1 MKDQKIYQMFGD
13 LEKRIAMGNMA
24 LNKFAHE
31 SSNHFNTLVLSFNA
45 VKNIIVE
52 KGVMTNEEIDAQI
65 VVELEKA
72 EAAQKGDGI
81 IEEPTEEDTPPDEMI
96 EDPDEET
103 PAEEDFEEEQEE
115 G

>member
-1 MKDQKIYQMFGD
+1 MTDQKVYQMFGE

-24 LNKFAHE
+24 LNKFAQD

-52 KGVMTNEEIDAQI
+52 KEIMTNEEIDTRI

-72 EAAQKGDGI
+72 EASQKG
-81 IEEPTEEDTPPDEMI
+81 EEIEEDTPPEEMI
-96 EDPDEET
+96 EDPEEES

>member
-1 MKDQKIYQMFGD
+1 MKDQKIFQMYGD

-52 KGVMTNEEIDAQI
+52 KEIMTNEEIDARI
-65 VVELEKA
+65 VVEVEKA
-72 EAAQKGDGI
+72 EAAQRG
-81 IEEPTEEDTPPDEMI
+81 EENTDEPSEEII
-96 EDPDEET
+96 EDPDEN
-103 PAEEDFEEEQEE
+103 EESPVEENYEEEQEE

>member
-1 MKDQKIYQMFGD
+1 MQDKKIFQMYGD

-52 KGVMTNEEIDAQI
+52 KGIMTNEEIDAQI

-72 EAAQKGDGI
+72 EAAQRGDGI
-81 IEEPTEEDTPPDEMI
+81 IEETTEEDTPPDEII
-96 EDPDEET
+96 EDPEGET
-103 PAEEDFEEEQEE
+103 PAEEEYEEEQEE

>member
-1 MKDQKIYQMFGD
+1 MQDKKIFQMFGD

-52 KGVMTNEEIDAQI
+52 KEIMTNEEIDARI

-72 EAAQKGDGI
+72 ESAQKG
-81 IEEPTEEDTPPDEMI
+81 EEVIDETTEEDTPPDEMI
-96 EDPDEET
+96 EDPEGET